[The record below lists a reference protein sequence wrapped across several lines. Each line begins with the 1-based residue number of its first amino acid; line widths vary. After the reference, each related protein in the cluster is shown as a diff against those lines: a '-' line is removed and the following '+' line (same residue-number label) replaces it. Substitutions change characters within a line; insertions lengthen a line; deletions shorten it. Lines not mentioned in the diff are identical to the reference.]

1 MTEEIKKALTENTEL
16 TEQEYAEERQDTAET
31 AANQLGVKYRP
42 LTEATKHK
50 RIQSNFY
57 GSALNFMLRGARD
70 NQTIIK
76 LLTEIRD
83 TLKGVKDERRE

>member
-16 TEQEYAEERQDTAET
+16 TEQEYAEARQDTAET
-31 AANQLGVKYRP
+31 ACAQVGVKYKP

-57 GSALNFMLRGARD
+57 GSAINFLLKESRD
-70 NQTIIK
+70 NETIIK

-83 TLKGVKDERRE
+83 ALKGVGDERRE